1 MEMMAKGVDDHIV
14 GIDLAIGRI
23 ACYMWRTNANALQKL
38 KVELGFVLPNI
49 KHRISN
55 SSVTESGKE
64 GLVINNFTTAGIDDV
79 GTVLQAMEEGLV
91 SKVIGRMAT
100 VAGKRNVEGDDVT
113 LAFDDIHRDVGVG
126 CWVLGVG

>member
-1 MEMMAKGVDDHIV
+1 MTAKSVDDHIV

-23 ACYMWRTNANALQKL
+23 TRYMRRTDENALQKL

-49 KHRISN
+49 KHRILD

-79 GTVLQAMEEGLV
+79 GTVLQSMEEGLV
-91 SKVIGRMAT
+91 SKVIGRIAA
-100 VAGKRNVEGDDVT
+100 VAGKRNVESDYVT
-113 LAFDDIHRDVGVG
+113 LAFNDIHRDVGVG
-126 CWVLGVG
+126 